1 MNMFRSKTKLLLL
14 LFFGIS
20 MGFLESIVVVYLR
33 MLYYPNG
40 FKIHMYGLPAS
51 VIHIEMFREIMTI
64 VMLIIISVLT
74 GEDKVRRFYY
84 FIYLFGIWDIF
95 YYVGLKVILNWPNSF
110 FQWDILFLVP
120 TPWMG
125 PVLAPVIVSASLI
138 LYGVI
143 MIMSEAKTMHVIQ
156 IISGLLGGA
165 IIFMTF
171 VFAIPYV
178 RYSWYIFAM
187 GEALILFSLF
197 EGVKKS
203 IL

>member
-1 MNMFRSKTKLLLL
+1 MFRSKTKLLLL

-40 FKIHMYGLPAS
+40 FKIYMYGLPAS

-165 IIFMTF
+165 IVFMTF

>member
-1 MNMFRSKTKLLLL
+1 
-14 LFFGIS
+14 
-20 MGFLESIVVVYLR
+20 
-33 MLYYPNG
+33 
-40 FKIHMYGLPAS
+40 
-51 VIHIEMFREIMTI
+51 
-64 VMLIIISVLT
+64 
-74 GEDKVRRFYY
+74 
-84 FIYLFGIWDIF
+84 
-95 YYVGLKVILNWPNSF
+95 
-110 FQWDILFLVP
+110 
-120 TPWMG
+120 
-125 PVLAPVIVSASLI
+125 VLAPVIVSASLI